1 LPRQSGD
8 AAAKV
13 LLTPG
18 ISLRFGSIILVSVG
32 VCLAATGHASA
43 QETGR
48 FAVGAAAVY
57 STQSSE
63 AFANESPGVL
73 KPAVGGSA
81 PGFIVGTDVS
91 LARGFGVGV
100 EISDTT
106 RFETVQTS
114 GGVTPF
120 QSIDRHHDLIVSGV
134 FYVDRPVIS
143 RMTVKVLGGVSY
155 VREDT
160 LVRTAQGTFL
170 GPFGPYGPEY
180 SVARDTIGG
189 IAGVDLDVR
198 VSRHVGVG
206 PTFRAHFID
215 RARLG
220 EYREA
225 NSGLGLAYVVVRF
238 GGGIRV
244 MF

>member
-1 LPRQSGD
+1 M
-8 AAAKV
+8 
-13 LLTPG
+13 
-18 ISLRFGSIILVSVG
+18 
-32 VCLAATGHASA
+32 
-43 QETGR
+43 
-48 FAVGAAAVY
+48 Y

-63 AFANESPGVL
+63 AFANEGSPGVP

-81 PGFIVGTDVS
+81 PGFIVGADVS

-134 FYVDRPVIS
+134 FHVDRAVIS
-143 RMTVKVLGGVSY
+143 RMTVNVLGGVSY

-160 LVRTAQGTFL
+160 LVRTAMGTFL
-170 GPFGPYGPEY
+170 GPFGPYGPEFP
-180 SVARDTIGG
+180 STRDTIGG
-189 IAGVDLDVR
+189 VAGVDLDVR

-225 NSGLGLAYVVVRF
+225 NSGLGLASVVVRL